1 MSPSSEFYH
10 TTFHI
15 TFIHLEYKKWKF
27 PKLELTNLGGNVSK
41 RIFLFFTLSEQLHE
55 TAVWLCT
62 GNTCAINYD
71 VTSSRPSAAA
81 TDAASRGV
89 AHTPLL
95 HQLTV
100 LLTPHI
106 QMATIQT

>member
-1 MSPSSEFYH
+1 MESFKPG
-10 TTFHI
+10 I
-15 TFIHLEYKKWKF
+15 N
-27 PKLELTNLGGNVSK
+27 KLGAEMFQNVFS
-41 RIFLFFTLSEQLHE
+41 FTLREQLHV

-62 GNTCAINYD
+62 GNTCAIKDD

-81 TDAASRGV
+81 TDVASRGV

-100 LLTPHI
+100 LLTFHI

>member
-10 TTFHI
+10 TAFHI
-15 TFIHLEYKKWKF
+15 ISIHLEYKKMEISKPGTNKF
-27 PKLELTNLGGNVSK
+27 GAEMFQN
-41 RIFLFFTLSEQLHE
+41 IFSFTLREQLHE

-62 GNTCAINYD
+62 GNTCAINDD
-71 VTSSRPSAAA
+71 VTPSRPSAAA
-81 TDAASRGV
+81 TDAFSRCG

-100 LLTPHI
+100 LLTSLI

>member
-1 MSPSSEFYH
+1 MESS
-10 TTFHI
+10 
-15 TFIHLEYKKWKF
+15 
-27 PKLELTNLGGNVSK
+27 KLGTHKYGAEMFQNVFS
-41 RIFLFFTLSEQLHE
+41 FTLREQLQE

-62 GNTCAINYD
+62 GNTCAINDD

-100 LLTPHI
+100 LLTSHV

>member
-1 MSPSSEFYH
+1 MKQQF
-10 TTFHI
+10 
-15 TFIHLEYKKWKF
+15 
-27 PKLELTNLGGNVSK
+27 GCA
-41 RIFLFFTLSEQLHE
+41 Q
-55 TAVWLCT
+55 

-89 AHTPLL
+89 AHTHTPLL
-95 HQLTV
+95 YQLTV
-100 LLTPHI
+100 LLTPQI